1 MTALTRSQWTASL
14 KRQAEI
20 SVSGRNGSFSDLTSG
35 GKILNFTG
43 MPYVLT
49 RRAAQPCTSL
59 LIAWIENVIS
69 ILYSR
74 CVIHSILR
82 NVLSLNLNQSDFI
95 SRFPRSIK
103 YGTVPP
109 IAITWWEASAGGS
122 VTLNVDLYLNK
133 VVTEK
138 CTLTTLILIHFP
150 MML

>member
-1 MTALTRSQWTASL
+1 MNARTKNQPHIFDIGGDMARERTTPKSP
-14 KRQAEI
+14 
-20 SVSGRNGSFSDLTSG
+20 DLS
-35 GKILNFTG
+35 
-43 MPYVLT
+43 
-49 RRAAQPCTSL
+49 AHPCTSW
-59 LIAWIENVIS
+59 LIAWIESVIS

-109 IAITWWEASAGGS
+109 IAITWWDARSGGP
-122 VTLNVDLYLNK
+122 VTTNVVLYLNK
-133 VVTEK
+133 AVTEK
-138 CTLTTLILIHFP
+138 CTLTTLILMHFP